1 VAVQTSA
8 VLARLGRRIGELRGE
23 RTQQQLADRVGCDLR
38 DLQRIEA
45 GTRNVTVKTLV
56 EIANALRVDPAE
68 LFVAPAKRR
77 RPTGR
82 PRRRES

>member
-1 VAVQTSA
+1 VPVQTST
-8 VLARLGRRIGELRGE
+8 VLARVGRRIAELRGD
-23 RTQQQLADRVGCDLR
+23 RTQLQLAERLGWDLR
-38 DLQRIEA
+38 DLQRVEA

-68 LFVAPAKRR
+68 LFATPAKRA

-82 PRRRES
+82 PRHDR

>member
-1 VAVQTSA
+1 VPFQTSN
-8 VLARLGRRIGELRGE
+8 VLARVGRRIAELRGN
-23 RTQQQLADRVGCDLR
+23 RTQAQLAERVGCDLR

-56 EIANALRVDPAE
+56 EIANALRVDPAD
-68 LFVAPAKRR
+68 LFAAPAKRT

-82 PRRRES
+82 PRRAP